1 MLIYSVFV
9 HIYTMMILLIRNFAY
24 DSDYYMQEENILTH
38 KKLTFLLTEK
48 VVRILKIK
56 KIYNWFSYNC
66 KNCCCLKIS

>member
-9 HIYTMMILLIRNFAY
+9 HIYTVMILLIRNFAY

-56 KIYNWFSYNC
+56 FKIGFHTIA
-66 KNCCCLKIS
+66 KIVVV

>member
-9 HIYTMMILLIRNFAY
+9 HIYTVMILLIRNFAY

-48 VVRILKIK
+48 VVTILKIK
-56 KIYNWFSYNC
+56 FKIGFHTIA
-66 KNCCCLKIS
+66 KIVVV